1 MEWFTGRIRVSGL
14 AEFRGDAILTHDEE
28 KEPALRTPEA
38 VERKA
43 MKTLTC
49 LFAAL
54 ITAGSLFAQTDAPF
68 SFKGNVLGMPLDK
81 FKEANPQGPVRVTVG
96 KKKQKI
102 TMKTPVC
109 TDSMRDFPGDP
120 RNLVDDEVVCNA
132 SPGESNPELREMQGI
147 QLESVIYRFY
157 KGFLYRI
164 DINIQQNDFEGVRTA
179 FTQKYGSP
187 SASNRSLHWLRDHE
201 TLVLT
206 EGPTSGPTVPTAV
219 FLDSALSPKKP
230 VDF

>member
-1 MEWFTGRIRVSGL
+1 
-14 AEFRGDAILTHDEE
+14 
-28 KEPALRTPEA
+28 
-38 VERKA
+38 

-54 ITAGSLFAQTDAPF
+54 VTAGSLFAQTDARF

-81 FKEANPQGPVRVTVG
+81 FKEVNALGTVRVTVTVG

-102 TMKTPVC
+102 DAKTPIC
-109 TDSMRDFPGDP
+109 SDSMRDFFGDSN
-120 RNLVDDEVVCNA
+120 NLIDGEVVCNV
-132 SPGESNPELREMQGI
+132 SPGESNPQLREMQGI

-164 DINIQQNDFEGVRTA
+164 DIDMKQSEFEGVRSA
-179 FTQKYGSP
+179 FTQKYGNP
-187 SASNRSLHWLRDHE
+187 SAFNGSWRWLRDHE
-201 TLVLT
+201 TLVLS
-206 EGPTSGPTVPTAV
+206 EGPTSGPAVPTAV

-230 VDF
+230 IDF